1 MRGHRPAPCSA
12 WHVRPDMG
20 LRVRQGM
27 EASVTPLKPRP
38 NLVALRLTDEQQ
50 AKADRLAEKLGVT
63 RSEAIRR
70 MIEAYKIR

>member
-1 MRGHRPAPCSA
+1 MA
-12 WHVRPDMG
+12 
-20 LRVRQGM
+20 
-27 EASVTPLKPRP
+27 PLKPRP

-70 MIEAYKIR
+70 MIDAYKIR